1 MTVEAEID
9 DPRDQF
15 PIGMRVLAVDDDP
28 TCLFLLE
35 KLLRRCQYHVTTT
48 NQAIKA
54 LNLLRENKDQFD
66 LVISDVQMPDM
77 DGFKLLELVGLEMDL
92 PVIMLSINGDTKL
105 VMKGITHGA
114 CDYLLKPVRIE
125 ELKNIWQHVI
135 RRKKFDSKDRNNC
148 GNQEKLHSGS
158 VEGGPGSAGTL
169 LDQNGKLNK
178 KRKDQD
184 EEEFE
189 EHDENGP
196 DNDDPS
202 NQKKPRVVWSVDLHR
217 KFVAAV
223 NQLGIDKA
231 VPKKILDLMN
241 VEKLTRENV
250 ASHLQKYRLYL
261 KRISCVANQQANMVA
276 ALGGTDASFL
286 QMSSLNGAGN
296 FQTLNG
302 SGQFHNT
309 AFRSFPPSGM
319 LGRLSTSAGLGIHSL
334 PSSGMTQ
341 LGHSQNSGSSTID
354 QVNFQQVIIPGN
366 HNGSVLQ
373 GMPMSLQFDQLQH
386 NKSVTRVRELSTAVD
401 NTTVFS
407 ISSGLPDARMTIGS
421 SSNPLL
427 GVTNNT
433 LMLEGAPQ
441 GAQTGKVFVN
451 HSSVSFASLNSELSS
466 PLPDHRRLND
476 NWSTAQSSGIQS
488 NSFSLN
494 DTFKQATMQP
504 SNLRDNMSTMALQ
517 IGCDPCN
524 VSSVSSIST
533 QSQDLRAD
541 VQCRT
546 NLISSNAGQV
556 SNNAPAQRWDDHDQ
570 DGSYHSNVMSIN
582 SMIPVNGTVGPLG
595 QHLEPKNTIF
605 HTNMDFNSM
614 GQSNF
619 IDPLYMNHNE
629 VNKST
634 METSL
639 KLKQGLFMDQ
649 RKPQGSFIS
658 GNFGSLEDIVSAMAK
673 QEQDKLKLI
682 EGDFGCDPYS
692 LGTCM

>member
-1 MTVEAEID
+1 ME
-9 DPRDQF
+9 
-15 PIGMRVLAVDDDP
+15 LAS
-28 TCLFLLE
+28 TANA
-35 KLLRRCQYHVTTT
+35 KLLHECGILRDRLQECSVNFLVEEEDKLIVDTSSPSDAIDLLTTSDNRIGLLLAEQSS

-66 LVISDVQMPDM
+66 LVISDVQMPDV

-92 PVIMLSINGDTKL
+92 LVIMLSINGDTKL

-135 RRKKFDSKDRNNC
+135 RRKKFDSKDRNNS
-148 GNQEKLHSGS
+148 GIQEKLHSGS

-169 LDQNGKLNK
+169 LYQNGKLNK
-178 KRKDQD
+178 KREDQD
-184 EEEFE
+184 EEEVE

-223 NQLGIDKA
+223 NQLGID
-231 VPKKILDLMN
+231 
-241 VEKLTRENV
+241 
-250 ASHLQKYRLYL
+250 S
-261 KRISCVANQQANMVA
+261 SCVANQQANMVA

-286 QMSSLNGAGN
+286 QMSSLNGVGN

-309 AFRSFPPSGM
+309 AFRSFPPSRM
-319 LGRLSTSAGLGIHSL
+319 LGRLGTSAGL
-334 PSSGMTQ
+334 
-341 LGHSQNSGSSTID
+341 
-354 QVNFQQVIIPGN
+354 
-366 HNGSVLQ
+366 
-373 GMPMSLQFDQLQH
+373 GMPMSLQLDLPQH
-386 NKSVTRVRELSTAVD
+386 NKSVTRVGRVRELSTAVD
-401 NTTVFS
+401 NTTVFP

-441 GAQTGKVFVN
+441 GAQTGKVFGN

-466 PLPDHRRLND
+466 PLPDYRRLND

-504 SNLRDNMSTMALQ
+504 GNLRDNTSTMALQ

-541 VQCRT
+541 DTIHSVYYAWAMQLVDAELRDGALYPIWRLREMQQFGVQA
-546 NLISSNAGQV
+546 LISFLKFS
-556 SNNAPAQRWDDHDQ
+556 
-570 DGSYHSNVMSIN
+570 SY
-582 SMIPVNGTVGPLG
+582 
-595 QHLEPKNTIF
+595 
-605 HTNMDFNSM
+605 
-614 GQSNF
+614 
-619 IDPLYMNHNE
+619 
-629 VNKST
+629 
-634 METSL
+634 
-639 KLKQGLFMDQ
+639 
-649 RKPQGSFIS
+649 
-658 GNFGSLEDIVSAMAK
+658 
-673 QEQDKLKLI
+673 
-682 EGDFGCDPYS
+682 
-692 LGTCM
+692 

>member
-54 LNLLRENKDQFD
+54 LNMLRENKDQFD

-135 RRKKFDSKDRNNC
+135 RRKKFDSKDKNNC

-184 EEEFE
+184 EEEVE

-286 QMSSLNGAGN
+286 QMSSLNGVGN

-309 AFRSFPPSGM
+309 AFRSFPPNGM
-319 LGRLSTSAGLGIHSL
+319 LGRLSTPAGLGIHGLS
-334 PSSGMTQ
+334 SSGMTQ

-373 GMPMSLQFDQLQH
+373 GMPMSLQLDQLQN
-386 NKSVTRVRELSTAVD
+386 NKSLTRVRELSTAVD
-401 NTTVFS
+401 NTTVFP

-441 GAQTGKVFVN
+441 GAQTGKVFGN

-494 DTFKQATMQP
+494 DTFKQ
-504 SNLRDNMSTMALQ
+504 
-517 IGCDPCN
+517 
-524 VSSVSSIST
+524 
-533 QSQDLRAD
+533 DLRAD

-570 DGSYHSNVMSIN
+570 DGSYHSNVMCSSIN

-595 QHLEPKNTIF
+595 QNLEPKNTIF

-614 GQSNF
+614 EQSNF

-658 GNFGSLEDIVSAMAK
+658 ASFGSLEDIVSAMAK